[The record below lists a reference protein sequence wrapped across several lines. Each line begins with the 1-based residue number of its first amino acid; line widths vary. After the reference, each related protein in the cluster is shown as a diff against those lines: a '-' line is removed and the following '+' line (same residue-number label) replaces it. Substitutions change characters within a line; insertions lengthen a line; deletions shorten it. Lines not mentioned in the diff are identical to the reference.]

1 MLISIGILEY
11 TFGDFERI
19 SDEIEI
25 EMFVDNQ
32 LQQIRLDLQTT
43 KIKKK
48 RLCLYCM
55 LIFCI

>member
-19 SDEIEI
+19 SDEIEF

-32 LQQIRLDLQTT
+32 LQQI
-43 KIKKK
+43 
-48 RLCLYCM
+48 
-55 LIFCI
+55 